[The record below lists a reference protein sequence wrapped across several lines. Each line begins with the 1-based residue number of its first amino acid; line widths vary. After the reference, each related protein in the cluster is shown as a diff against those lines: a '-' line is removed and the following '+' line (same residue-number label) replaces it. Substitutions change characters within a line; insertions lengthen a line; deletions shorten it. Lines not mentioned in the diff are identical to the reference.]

1 MTMAIQSCVAR
12 GDMETAAELMKR
24 MEELGLEV
32 RLFEFLSTSKIGM
45 LK

>member
-1 MTMAIQSCVAR
+1 MAIQSCVAR

-32 RLFEFLSTSKIGM
+32 GLIRS
-45 LK
+45 LKYSEDWYA